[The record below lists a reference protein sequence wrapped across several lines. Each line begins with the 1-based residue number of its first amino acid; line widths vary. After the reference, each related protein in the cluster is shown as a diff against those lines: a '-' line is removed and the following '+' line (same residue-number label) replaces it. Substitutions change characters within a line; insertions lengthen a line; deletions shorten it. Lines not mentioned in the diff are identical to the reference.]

1 MKTPRQRAATVLVTL
16 LVGCAGTQT
25 SGGAT
30 VPGAPSGVAATVG
43 LRAVSLVWTAPAFNG
58 GSPILSYAVSISPP
72 TPAAAVTVTG
82 TTASVTGLG
91 NGVTYTFSVSATNA
105 VGTGPT
111 AASGPVTTPDVPG
124 APTGVVAVPDNQ
136 SAALAW
142 MAPAST
148 GGSPITGYAVA
159 ITPPASG
166 AVVTYNGTTAVV
178 TALSNGTS
186 YTFTVSAVNAVGTGP
201 ASPASAPVTPSA
213 PTGPPTNLVYST
225 NPASYSVGVAIV
237 ANTPSSSGGAVSSYS
252 VLPALPAGLSLNP
265 VTGAMTGVPTTAAAT
280 ATYVVTATNSVGSTT
295 ASISIAVTANGR
307 FPLSISASKN
317 YLVDATGKPFV
328 MQGDAAWSAIAE
340 LSEADAL
347 IYLNDRQSRGF
358 NTILVN
364 LVEHSFTSHAPNW
377 ANANGDVPFNGTVP
391 GSCPNTY
398 GSTSCNDMS
407 KTNDAYFTHVDWFL
421 QQALSRNIL
430 VLLAPAYMGY
440 AGAGGTDGWFNDM
453 AATGNTGLT
462 AYGNYIGARYNTTS
476 YPNIIWVN
484 GCDYTPKNPQELSM
498 ATSIVNGIKAGGGTQ
513 LMTAHWGGEPS
524 YPPYGPSTRPGW
536 IDVDTVY
543 VEAAPHN
550 YQFTVQG
557 YSADNNVRPVFLI
570 ESPYEDEAVVSPP
583 APTTPLQVRS
593 DMYQPMLSGEV
604 GFVFGND
611 PIWNFW
617 TGPDKTQKNFYA
629 SAYAGLYPSW
639 QAALSS
645 PGGMNAGLA
654 AQFFAPLRWMDLVPD
669 NPNSSSN
676 FLTAGYGSWGSDQY
690 VLGAVTPD
698 GHLGLAYFTFAT
710 NVTVD
715 MTKMAGTTR
724 AQWFDPSSGNYLSIT
739 GSPFPNTGAVTF
751 PHPGNGSD
759 AYPDWVLLLQ
769 SP

>member
-1 MKTPRQRAATVLVTL
+1 MKFPHLVGTVLPV
-16 LVGCAGTQT
+16 LVLGC
-25 SGGAT
+25 GGASSAT
-30 VPGAPSGVAATVG
+30 VPTAPVSVAAKGGV
-43 LRAVSLVWTAPAFNG
+43 RSVSLSWTAPASDG
-58 GSPILSYAVSISPP
+58 GSPITGYRVEVTPYTPSAVVSVS
-72 TPAAAVTVTG
+72 G
-82 TTASVTGLG
+82 TKASVTGLA
-91 NGVTYTFSVSATNA
+91 NAATYTLSVSATNA
-105 VGTGPT
+105 VGTGP
-111 AASGPVTTPDVPG
+111 AASGPVTTLDVPA
-124 APTGVVAVPDNQ
+124 APTAVVAVADNRT
-136 SAALAW
+136 ATLTW
-142 MAPAST
+142 VAPVGN
-148 GGSPITGYAVA
+148 GGSPVTGYTVA
-159 ITPPASG
+159 ILPAASG
-166 AVVTYNGTTAVV
+166 AGVTVNGTTAMV
-178 TALSNGTS
+178 TSLSNGTS

-201 ASPASAPVTPSA
+201 ASAPSAPVTPSA
-213 PTGPPTNLVYST
+213 PTGPPTNLVYSS
-225 NPASYSVGVAIV
+225 NPAVYYVGVYIAP
-237 ANTPSSSGGAVSSYS
+237 NTPSSSGGSVSSYS

-265 VTGAMTGVPTTAAAT
+265 VTGVMTGAPAASVITAS
-280 ATYVVTATNSVGSTT
+280 YVVTATNSLGSTT
-295 ASISIAVTANGR
+295 TSVSIT
-307 FPLSISASKN
+307 ISASGSFPLRMAYGNK
-317 YLVDATGKPFV
+317 YLLDASGNPFV

-340 LSEADAL
+340 LNEADA
-347 IYLNDRQSRGF
+347 ITYLNDRKSRGF

-364 LVEHSFTSHAPNW
+364 LVEHSFTSHSPNW
-377 ANANGDVPFNGTVP
+377 ANANNDIPFSGRVSGNCPSTEGT
-391 GSCPNTY
+391 SY
-398 GSTSCNDMS
+398 CNDMS
-407 KTNDAYFTHVDWFL
+407 TPNDAYFRHVDWFL

-476 YPNIIWVN
+476 FPNIIWVN
-484 GCDYTPKNPQELSM
+484 GCDYTPKNAQELSM

-524 YPPYGPSTRPGW
+524 FPGYGPATRPSW

-557 YSADNNVRPVFLI
+557 YFADNNVRPVFLI

-629 SAYAGLYPSW
+629 SAYAGQYPSW

-669 NPNSSSN
+669 NPNGTSN

-698 GHLGLAYFTFAT
+698 GHLGLAYFTFT
-710 NVTVD
+710 TTVTVD

-724 AQWFDPSSGNYLSIT
+724 AQWFDPSNGTYSPVS
-739 GSPFPNTGAVTF
+739 GSPFPHTGTATF
-751 PHPGNGSD
+751 TPPGNGSD
-759 AYPDWVLLLQ
+759 GYPDWVLLLQ